1 MSRPVPLH
9 EVAAVLARARANA
22 GRTDVPT
29 VPPEEPRELARDPA
43 PNSPQDL
50 GARLPEPE
58 ESPLE
63 RFERLAE
70 AFRKE
75 TGIWPPGKDRPAAMG
90 SDGIPDAERMDL
102 WTDWLRHYRLAAAS
116 ASRVAETNENAPPSD
131 PPPGPTGQAALP
143 GLEAPAPAQ
152 EAAAAHSGPTC
163 KDCHA
168 PIYWAQVLEQ
178 DEAGQLVRVK
188 NERTG
193 RFKAMPVNVATSPE
207 GNVVLLRRKGEGI
220 VCRVL
225 KHGEAAPPGARL
237 RTSHFVDCP
246 NAKNRRSPRG
256 RR

>member
-9 EVAAVLARARANA
+9 EVAAVLARARAHA

-29 VPPEEPRELARDPA
+29 VPPEEPRELAREPA

-90 SDGIPDAERMDL
+90 SDGISDAERMDL

-116 ASRVAETNENAPPSD
+116 ALRVAETHEKAPPSD
-131 PPPGPTGQAALP
+131 PPPGPTEQAPLP
-143 GLEAPAPAQ
+143 GLEAPTPA
-152 EAAAAHSGPTC
+152 AVPVPPDAGPRC
-163 KDCHA
+163 KDCQV
-168 PIYWAQVLEQ
+168 PIFWAQVL
-178 DEAGQLVRVK
+178 DEDGQRIPRDDGRKGYRV
-188 NERTG
+188 
-193 RFKAMPVNVATSPE
+193 MPVNQETSPD
-207 GNVVLLRRKGEGI
+207 GRVVLFKRANAGFVCKVLKKGEP
-220 VCRVL
+220 
-225 KHGEAAPPGARL
+225 APEGARL
-237 RTSHFVDCP
+237 RQAHHQTCP
-246 NAKNRRSPRG
+246 NAKNRRPSRG